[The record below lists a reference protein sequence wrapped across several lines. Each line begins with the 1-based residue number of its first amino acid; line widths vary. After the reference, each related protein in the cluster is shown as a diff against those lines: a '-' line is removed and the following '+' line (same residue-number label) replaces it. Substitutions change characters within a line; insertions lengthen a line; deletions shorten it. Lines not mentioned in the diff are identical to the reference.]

1 MTDMFS
7 GYEKEIERLKE
18 ERNRFLI
25 IAYNAIC
32 FGQLDERFSKDELL
46 EELGCSEEE
55 YEEIMR

>member
-18 ERNRFLI
+18 ERNRFLT

-46 EELGCSEEE
+46 EELGCSEE
-55 YEEIMR
+55 